1 MAGVSLALNCN
12 ALSIVLTD
20 GNEKCVRNINDIITM
35 NKPNLLCAD
44 ISSSVVRWDD
54 ESTFKQYK
62 FQFDFLLAADCMFF
76 EETHHELVNAISYL
90 LVSGGR
96 ALLFAP
102 YRGNTLNAFV
112 ALCQTEFSNVT
123 VSEPSQ
129 YSKTVESYHKT
140 ALSNNPL
147 YKENIHKPILIQLEK

>member
-1 MAGVSLALNCN
+1 MT
-12 ALSIVLTD
+12 LS
-20 GNEKCVRNINDIITM
+20 NINDIIAM
-35 NKPNLLCAD
+35 NKPNLLCTD
-44 ISSSVVRWDD
+44 ISSAVVRWDD

-62 FQFDFLLAADCMFF
+62 FQFDFLLAADCLFF
-76 EETHHELVNAISYL
+76 EDTHHELVNAILCL
-90 LVSGGR
+90 LNPGGR

-112 ALCQTEFSNVT
+112 ALCENQFSNVT

-129 YSKTVESYHKT
+129 YSKTVESYHKS

-147 YKENIHKPILIQLEK
+147 YKENIHKPILIHLEK